1 MLQLDSVRLGLA
13 LALLTLLFGIVMG
26 IVFGINED
34 GVKDYISAGIAANP
48 DYHDDQS
55 ADKIWRYAQRSHF
68 HATGIGAFALGLIV
82 LVSLTGMKKR
92 LKQISTT
99 LIGLSGLYAL
109 SWFSMFLLAP
119 SMGRGPAH
127 HALITEL
134 LVYVG
139 TGGLLLGLA
148 ILSANLFLKVGNVR
162 TPETARQSESVK
174 TYKEVQA

>member
-1 MLQLDSVRLGLA
+1 MMKMDSVRLGLA

-34 GVKDYISAGIAANP
+34 GVKDYISAGITAHP
-48 DYHDDQS
+48 DLHDTQS

-82 LVSLTGMKKR
+82 IVLLTGMKKR
-92 LKQISTT
+92 LKQISAT
-99 LIGLSGLYAL
+99 LIGLGGLYAL
-109 SWFSMFLLAP
+109 SWFSMFLLSP
-119 SMGRGPAH
+119 SVGRGAAH
-127 HALITEL
+127 DALMTKL

-148 ILSANLFLKVGNVR
+148 ILSANLFLNVGN
-162 TPETARQSESVK
+162 ARMQEK
-174 TYKEVQA
+174 THKDKPTKTFKGVQA

>member
-34 GVKDYISAGIAANP
+34 GVKDYINAGITANP
-48 DYHDDQS
+48 NHHDEKS

-68 HATGIGAFALGLIV
+68 HATGIGAFTLGLIV
-82 LVSLTGMKKR
+82 LVSLTGMSKQ
-92 LKQISTT
+92 LKQFSAT
-99 LIGLSGLYAL
+99 LIGLGGLYAL

-119 SMGRGPAH
+119 SVGRDAAH
-127 HALITEL
+127 EALVTKL

-139 TGGLLLGLA
+139 TGGLLLGLG
-148 ILSANLFLKVGNVR
+148 ILSANLFFKVGQARRSVTVR
-162 TPETARQSESVK
+162 EGDLAK
-174 TYKEVQA
+174 A

>member
-34 GVKDYISAGIAANP
+34 GVKDYINAGITANP
-48 DYHDDQS
+48 DNHDDKS

-68 HATGIGAFALGLIV
+68 HATGIGAFTLGLIV

-92 LKQISTT
+92 LKQLNAT
-99 LIGLSGLYAL
+99 LIGLGGLYAL
-109 SWFSMFLLAP
+109 SWFSTFLWAP
-119 SMGRGPAH
+119 SMGRDAAH
-127 HALITEL
+127 HALVTEL

-148 ILSANLFLKVGNVR
+148 MLSANLFLKVGNVR
-162 TPETARQSESVK
+162 TVETMNQSKPAKALKGVR
-174 TYKEVQA
+174 A